1 MIIGILAND
10 HKEQALVSASQVCK
24 WLAEHNIAFAIPA
37 HLAYL
42 VDEQRGKVSDED
54 FGNDLG
60 LCLVFGGDGTLLNAA
75 QKLIPHQVPLL
86 AVNVGG
92 MLGFLTELSLEGLW
106 DKLPAI
112 VAGEFRVEKRLTL
125 KATLYIDSKIINERT
140 AVNDVVVSRGSIP
153 RIMEAQIEVNG
164 QPLVTF
170 YGDGVIIATPTGS
183 TAYSLSAG
191 GPVLDP
197 VVESIMVTPIC
208 PHTFSVRTVVLAPT
222 DVLKLRVT
230 SPIHQGI
237 PASVDGARCFDMM
250 PKETLVIERGK
261 EHFLLAR
268 IGEPDFYTRLREK
281 MGWGG

>member
-1 MIIGILAND
+1 MKIGILAND

-24 WLAEHNIAFAIPA
+24 WLAEHNIPFAIPA
-37 HLAYL
+37 HISYL
-42 VDEQRGKVSDED
+42 VDEQRGKVSEEE
-54 FGNDLG
+54 FGTDLG

-75 QKLIPHQVPLL
+75 QKLVPHQVPLL

-92 MLGFLTELSLEGLW
+92 MLGFLTELSFEELW

-125 KATLYIDSKIINERT
+125 KATLHIGDKVINERI

-153 RIMEAQIEVNG
+153 RILEAQIVVNG

-222 DVLKLRVT
+222 DVLELRVN

-237 PASVDGARCFDMM
+237 PASIDGARCFDMKA
-250 PKETLVIERGK
+250 KETLVIERGK
-261 EHFLLAR
+261 EYFLLAR
-268 IGEPDFYTRLREK
+268 LGEPDFYARLREK